1 MKSDALDV
9 LTVLKQDKVVKQG
22 FKLKRHIA
30 EKCTATGIA
39 VSVEKWKKFWH
50 YIKKTCNPLERFD
63 REMNSSF
70 PAPHPNLPDFV
81 VGIEILAR
89 RFANLKYDI
98 KIRRALVPQRLPIV
112 YGNLLLYLRH
122 LEAMIVTPLVIMK
135 IHPKKTS
142 QTCFELMGEISFH
155 HEWKALYQYQ

>member
-1 MKSDALDV
+1 
-9 LTVLKQDKVVKQG
+9 
-22 FKLKRHIA
+22 
-30 EKCTATGIA
+30 
-39 VSVEKWKKFWH
+39 
-50 YIKKTCNPLERFD
+50 
-63 REMNSSF
+63 MNSSF